1 MFNKNIKLFLVGF
14 ICLALSGCLG
24 FGSLNYKQVKML
36 KQQSF
41 ILTEEGWSLG
51 LPERLLFEFDQ
62 SEISNQ
68 NLVELNHLAAQLHKY
83 KLNKVRIVGHT
94 DNTGNPNYNLA
105 LSEKRAQSV
114 AQVFMNNQFTTQN
127 IQVIGRGSSQPL
139 NTTDSHEARAENRR
153 VAVIIT
159 P

>member
-1 MFNKNIKLFLVGF
+1 MFNNKIKLFWTGF
-14 ICLALSGCLG
+14 ICLVLSGCLG
-24 FGSLNYKQVKML
+24 FGSLNYKQVQML
-36 KQQSF
+36 KQQGF
-41 ILTEEGWSLG
+41 VLTEEGWSLG

-62 SEISNQ
+62 AEISNQ
-68 NLVELNHLAAQLHKY
+68 NLAKLNRLASQLHQY

-94 DNTGNPNYNLA
+94 DNIGNPNYNLA

-114 AQVFMNNQFTTQN
+114 AQVFMDNQFSTQN

-139 NTTDSHEARAENRR
+139 TTIDSDEARAENRR

>member
-1 MFNKNIKLFLVGF
+1 MLNNKIKFFLLVF

-36 KQQSF
+36 KQQGF
-41 ILTEEGWSLG
+41 VLTEEGWSLG

-68 NLVELNHLAAQLHKY
+68 NLVQLNRLATQLHKY
-83 KLNKVRIVGHT
+83 KLNKVHIVGHT
-94 DNTGNPNYNLA
+94 DNIGHPNYNLA
-105 LSEKRAQSV
+105 LSEKRAHSV
-114 AQVFMNNQFTTQN
+114 AQVFMNNQFAAQN

-139 NTTDSHEARAENRR
+139 NILDSDEARAENRR